1 MRLGTQ
7 IFSFSTI
14 MINCKVLCGGAK
26 EGEKNEIMVKRWDGM
41 VVETL
46 KVVSEVYWV
55 KGCLRA
61 RWPLFLGS

>member
-1 MRLGTQ
+1 
-7 IFSFSTI
+7 